1 MLVDAQIQDFFRMR
15 LDHFMDQRHPLVV
28 LASRLPWQEIEASV
42 ALLFGRKA
50 RTGKTLP
57 GIDLF
62 GEQVQW
68 GPIRPN
74 AGRPA

>member
-1 MLVDAQIQDFFRMR
+1 MPVDAQTQDLIRMR
-15 LDHFMDQRHPLVV
+15 LDHFMNQRHPLVV

-42 ALLFGRKA
+42 LHLFGRKA

-62 GEQVQW
+62 GEQVQ
-68 GPIRPN
+68 
-74 AGRPA
+74 